1 MNGRNGAVIGAGS
14 VVARDVSAYSV
25 VVGAPVKIIKI
36 KFSRET
42 AELLEKADGGNFQQ
56 KN

>member
-36 KFSRET
+36 KFSRKT
-42 AELLEKADGGNFQQ
+42 AELLKKADGGNFQQ